1 MESFDLVRILK
12 FLPGIILGL
21 TVHEFS
27 HAFVAHLCGDSTSKD
42 QGRVTLNP
50 LKHIDLFGF
59 IMLIFAGFGWAKPV
73 HFNEQNLRNP
83 RTDVI
88 KIALAGPLS
97 NAVIAMI
104 LSVIFS
110 VISAAL
116 PVFHSSWMVV
126 VTEVFL
132 YAIYINW
139 GLFIFNLIPLPPLDG
154 SHLLFYQLRRF
165 PVLYDGL
172 YKYGSF
178 ILFGLILATILTK
191 INFLPIWPLIRFFGD
206 GFLSLVGMGGGL
218 SV

>member
-1 MESFDLVRILK
+1 MESFDLARVLK
-12 FLPGIILGL
+12 FLPGIVLGL
-21 TVHEFS
+21 TVHEFC
-27 HAFVAHLCGDSTSKD
+27 HALVAHLCGDSTSKD

-50 LKHIDLFGF
+50 LKHIDPLGF

-73 HFNEQNLRNP
+73 EFNEQNLRNP
-83 RTDVI
+83 KYDVI

-110 VISAAL
+110 VYSSFVPVYQSHTTQIIS
-116 PVFHSSWMVV
+116 
-126 VTEVFL
+126 EVFL

-165 PVLYDGL
+165 PSVYNAL

-178 ILFGLILATILTK
+178 LLFGLIIATFLTK
-191 INFLPIWPLIRFFGD
+191 INFLPIWPAIQYIGG
-206 GFLSLVGMGGGL
+206 GFLSLVGYSG
-218 SV
+218 